1 MRKINLNHFLKGILF
16 LVLLSGQLLG
26 QSNVVVT
33 VFNQPGLNGSVGSC
47 SNENENLIEIIN
59 ALPGYTVDGTAIVN
73 FTNTSALQTA
83 LDNAQFFFMTDMES
97 GNPNLTSFL
106 PNAAKTILHDFV
118 DDGGVIVQ
126 TGTFGNN
133 DHDFLNQIFGWNLS
147 RATGTSW
154 AKVTAN
160 TAGTP
165 FDAVSGTS
173 LPNLSAPDAINKI
186 QFQTLPRCMELML
199 MLLRVLIKH

>member
-83 LDNAQFFFMTDMES
+83 LDNA
-97 GNPNLTSFL
+97 PVFL
-106 PNAAKTILHDFV
+106 YDRHGI
-118 DDGGVIVQ
+118 GQ
-126 TGTFGNN
+126 
-133 DHDFLNQIFGWNLS
+133 S
-147 RATGTSW
+147 
-154 AKVTAN
+154 
-160 TAGTP
+160 
-165 FDAVSGTS
+165 
-173 LPNLSAPDAINKI
+173 
-186 QFQTLPRCMELML
+186 
-199 MLLRVLIKH
+199 